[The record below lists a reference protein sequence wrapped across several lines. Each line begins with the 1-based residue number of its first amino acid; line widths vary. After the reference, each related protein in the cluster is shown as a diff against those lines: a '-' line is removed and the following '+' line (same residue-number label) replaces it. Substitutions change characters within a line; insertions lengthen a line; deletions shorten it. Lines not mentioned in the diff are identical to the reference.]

1 MRFDTP
7 VPRFLLLPLGGALAS
22 LLSGIAGEPPVSLA
36 AIPVPVVAALATVSP
51 VADIVFTRA
60 QAFRQAEETMQRD
73 LAMEF
78 FTAIAEGDK
87 DSLCRLLNEGL
98 DPNVTLPVP
107 VPKDFVRRF
116 SNELTAYYV
125 GSEQGVTGLML
136 ATLQGNEVFVK
147 ILLLAGADPWKMT
160 KRHKTFAL
168 WLAGKN
174 QQVGIMRLLMG
185 IEPDSEAARTRVEID
200 LAAQRAT
207 IWRGDK
213 IELVTEISSGRK
225 SRPTPTGQFLVT
237 DKYQMWKSTLYHAK
251 MPYFLRLSCGDF
263 GLHAGYL
270 PGYPASHGCIRLP
283 EDVARKLFTTLP
295 VGTLVDIR

>member
-1 MRFDTP
+1 MHFP
-7 VPRFLLLPLGGALAS
+7 APGFRFLLLPLGSVLASLVSLFGEEPAPVTAPHPEAVVTSKGS
-22 LLSGIAGEPPVSLA
+22 LLSGASTLIEQIEELRRLIEAQERAGV
-36 AIPVPVVAALATVSP
+36 
-51 VADIVFTRA
+51 
-60 QAFRQAEETMQRD
+60 
-73 LAMEF
+73 MEF
-78 FTAIAEGDK
+78 FSAIARNDK
-87 DSLCRLLNEGL
+87 AALCRLLNQGL
-98 DPNVTLPVP
+98 DPDVTLPTP
-107 VPKDFVRRF
+107 VPREFVRQF
-116 SNELTAYYV
+116 PDELTAYYV
-125 GSEQGVTGLML
+125 GREQGVTGLML
-136 ATLQGNEVFVK
+136 ATLQRNEVFVK

-168 WLAGKN
+168 WLAGKT

-200 LAAQRAT
+200 LGAQRAT
-207 IWRGDK
+207 VWRDDK
-213 IELVTEISSGRK
+213 IEMVTEISSGRK

-237 DKYQMWKSTLYHAK
+237 DKYRMWKSTLYHAK

-283 EDVARKLFTTLP
+283 EDVARKLFTSLP